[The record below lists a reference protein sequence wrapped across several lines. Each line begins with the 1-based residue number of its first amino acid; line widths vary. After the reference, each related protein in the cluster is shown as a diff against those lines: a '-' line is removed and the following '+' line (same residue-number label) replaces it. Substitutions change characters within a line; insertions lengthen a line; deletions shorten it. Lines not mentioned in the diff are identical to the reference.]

1 LIHYNIPIY
10 WMMSESKISMTWGIH
25 HALGNGIIFYIL
37 RLYVKSLDLKF
48 KSNKMIGK
56 KLKIKSNKM

>member
-1 LIHYNIPIY
+1 MY
-10 WMMSESKISMTWGIH
+10 WMMSVSKISMTWGIH

-37 RLYVKSLDLKF
+37 RLYVKSLYLKF

-56 KLKIKSNKM
+56 N